1 MSDAELPEELNLKFK
16 RADVLRYGENPHQK
30 AALYVDETDM
40 RPSVARARKVQ
51 GKELSYNNLMDADA
65 AFECV
70 AEFDEPAAVIVK
82 HMNPCGVALG
92 ENVED
97 AYRRA
102 FACDPVS
109 AFGGIVA
116 VNSHLSAG
124 LASRLVEIFLEVVV
138 APTADDEALAILA
151 AKPNVRV
158 LLTGS
163 MPASTRANSS
173 TRLDEETR
181 RTRGGPKK
189 DSGQRVVRS
198 ISGGLLVSTSDNKVF
213 SSEGGSASGGDGK
226 VTTVT
231 KRAPTAAEL
240 SDMMFAFTVVKHVKS
255 NAIVYVKDGATVG
268 IGAGQM
274 SRIYSAKIAAL
285 KAQEA
290 KLSLAGSVMAS
301 DAFMPFPD
309 CVEAAHEA
317 GATAIIQPGGSLK
330 DQDSIDAADRFG
342 LAMVFTG
349 VRHFR
354 H

>member
-1 MSDAELPEELNLKFK
+1 MSNPEFPEELNLHLK
-16 RADVLRYGENPHQK
+16 RSEILRYGENPHQQ
-30 AALYVDETDM
+30 AALYLDENGT
-40 RPSVARARKVQ
+40 RPSVARAKKIQ
-51 GKELSYNNLMDADA
+51 GKELSYNNIMDADA
-65 AFECV
+65 ALECV
-70 AEFDEPAAVIVK
+70 AEFDEPACVIVK

-92 ENVED
+92 ESVEE

-116 VNSHLSAG
+116 LNRELDAETAREMVK
-124 LASRLVEIFLEVVV
+124 IFLEVVI
-138 APTADDEALAILA
+138 APSASAEALEMLA
-151 AKPNVRV
+151 TKPNVRV
-158 LLTGS
+158 LLTGTT
-163 MPASTRANSS
+163 PDKRA
-173 TRLDEETR
+173 E
-181 RTRGGPKK
+181 G
-189 DSGQRVVRS
+189 RVVRS
-198 ISGGLLVSTSDNKVF
+198 IAGGFLVQTHDDKVF
-213 SSEGGSASGGDGK
+213 DGEVK
-226 VTTVT
+226 TVT
-231 KRAPTAAEL
+231 KRAPTATEL
-240 SDMMFAFTVVKHVKS
+240 SDLMFAFTVVKHVKS
-255 NAIVYVKDGATVG
+255 NAIVYAKNGATVG

-290 KLSLAGSVMAS
+290 KLSLEGAVMAS

-330 DQDSIDAADRFG
+330 DQDSIDAADQYDM
-342 LAMVFTG
+342 AMVFTG

>member
-1 MSDAELPEELNLKFK
+1 MSDTEFPEELNLRFN
-16 RADVLRYGENPHQK
+16 RADILRYGDNPPPP
-30 AALYVDETDM
+30 AALSGEEPDPG
-40 RPSVARARKVQ
+40 PSVARARKVQ

-70 AEFDEPAAVIVK
+70 AEFDEPAVAIVK
-82 HMNPCGVALG
+82 HMNPCGVSVSRTPHA
-92 ENVED
+92 
-97 AYRRA
+97 AYLKA

-116 VNSHLSAG
+116 LNRELD
-124 LASRLVEIFLEVVV
+124 VETANEMTKIFLEVVI
-138 APTADDEALAILA
+138 APTASDEALKVFS

-163 MPASTRANSS
+163 MPDKRA
-173 TRLDEETR
+173 E
-181 RTRGGPKK
+181 GII
-189 DSGQRVVRS
+189 VRS
-198 ISGGLLVSTSDNKVF
+198 VAGGLLVQTRDNINVDAEKKPK
-213 SSEGGSASGGDGK
+213 A
-226 VTTVT
+226 VT
-231 KRAPTAAEL
+231 KREPTKEEWNDL
-240 SDMMFAFTVVKHVKS
+240 KFAFEVVKHVKS

-290 KLSLAGSVMAS
+290 KLNLEGSVMAS

-317 GATAIIQPGGSLK
+317 GATAIVQPGGSLK
-330 DQDSIDAADRFG
+330 DKDSIDACDKYG
-342 LAMVFTG
+342 MAMVFTG